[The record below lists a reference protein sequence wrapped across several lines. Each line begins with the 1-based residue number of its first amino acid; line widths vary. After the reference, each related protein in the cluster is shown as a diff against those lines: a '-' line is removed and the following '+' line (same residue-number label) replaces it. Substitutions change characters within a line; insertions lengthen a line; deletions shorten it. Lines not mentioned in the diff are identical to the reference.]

1 MEALSL
7 GAPTGII
14 GSLDSDTLDV
24 ELLNNVIQYELK
36 HGCHS
41 DMAQKIMQV
50 IKHLKVLRDSVK
62 RHIWTDVLENKSRAL
77 KAYSKAFRIL
87 LYQTN

>member
-1 MEALSL
+1 
-7 GAPTGII
+7 
-14 GSLDSDTLDV
+14 
-24 ELLNNVIQYELK
+24 
-36 HGCHS
+36 
-41 DMAQKIMQV
+41 MQV

-62 RHIWTDVLENKSRAL
+62 DIFGRMFENKSRAL

>member
-1 MEALSL
+1 METHSL

-36 HGCHS
+36 H
-41 DMAQKIMQV
+41 DFQ
-50 IKHLKVLRDSVK
+50 
-62 RHIWTDVLENKSRAL
+62 
-77 KAYSKAFRIL
+77 
-87 LYQTN
+87 